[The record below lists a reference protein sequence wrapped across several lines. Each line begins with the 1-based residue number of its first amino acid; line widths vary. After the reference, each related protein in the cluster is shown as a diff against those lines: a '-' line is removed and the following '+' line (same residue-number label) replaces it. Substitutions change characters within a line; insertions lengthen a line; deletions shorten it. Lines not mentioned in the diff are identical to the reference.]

1 MFKSPKRNPAAVI
14 LIALSLA
21 ICAGGIGAQ
30 PLQLI
35 LQGEVQDEHGARI
48 VGAKIT
54 LSSANGKSS
63 DAISDGQGRFRFA
76 PASGEYTLR
85 AVANGFAA
93 VEQKIVLRDGEI
105 PARLSITLYPT
116 LSDTVSVEVEAV
128 RVALDAQRAAGT
140 QVLTAR
146 ELEALPDDPDQLNE
160 QLQNLATSAGAAPG
174 QAIVTVDG
182 FLSGTRLPPK
192 SAIREVRI
200 NPNIYSA
207 EYDTPPFRGG
217 RIEITTKPGAGALH
231 GAGFFHFNGTALNA
245 RDPFAPTRASINTR
259 RYGFQLGGPIA
270 KQRAGFL
277 LDFERRAIDE
287 AATVNALILDEAR
300 QPLALR
306 ANVPTPKQLLI
317 GSARAD
323 WQVNQ
328 RHTLVLRYDASANR
342 LDNEG
347 VGGFNL
353 PERAYNLRQSEHSL
367 RFSATAIFSPRL
379 LNEFRAGLTLGDVTQ
394 RAASSAPVINVVG
407 AFIAGGATPQFVTRE
422 ERRIELADNL
432 IFGAGKHTL
441 KLGAQIFH
449 KRSGD
454 ARLENPHGTFV
465 FGGGAVPAGVAAQGY
480 ISGLE
485 QYRRAL
491 LALPGGTPT
500 RFDLTRGAP
509 SAAVNQWLLAGFAQ
523 DEWQWRKNLSLSLGL
538 RYEAQT
544 APVDRVSLAPR
555 LGIAY
560 TPDKKQLWVLR
571 ARTGFFY
578 DRIAEALTLETL
590 RLDGTR
596 QQQLLLDAPS
606 FPDALA
612 GGSGNRFI
620 PTVRRFDDG
629 LRPPASLQTRVEL
642 ERQLPRGWRV
652 SLSHSWTRGWAQLR
666 SRNLNAPLVD
676 ASHSDPLTAPRPF
689 GDAINRLQFE
699 SSGQI
704 AGRVLFVG
712 VNQPV
717 NKRFN
722 IFSGYLNFDFRTDAD
737 TPFLLPQSSY
747 SLRGEWAR
755 PLWQARHRA
764 FVTMILNLPR
774 QTRASFSLNA
784 ASGTPFNLTT
794 GRDNNGDGNFNDRPS
809 LSEAAN
815 ARALLTPFGAL
826 DAAAVNGTLPRNAGT
841 NPATATLDLNLTRTF
856 GFGKAGTDGERRFRL
871 TLNARASNLLNRT
884 NPLGLN
890 GVLSSPF
897 FNRANATGPARRV
910 ELGLRFNF

>member
-14 LIALSLA
+14 LIALLLA
-21 ICAGGIGAQ
+21 ICASGIGAQ

-63 DAISDGQGRFRFA
+63 DAISDGQGRFRFT

-116 LSDTVSVEVEAV
+116 LSDAVSVEVEDV
-128 RVALDAQRAAGT
+128 QVALDANRAAGT

-182 FLSGTRLPPK
+182 FLTGTRLPPK

-217 RIEITTKPGAGALH
+217 RIEVTTKPGAGALH
-231 GAGFFHFNGTALNA
+231 GAGFFHFNGTVLNA

-287 AATVNALILDEAR
+287 ATTVNAAILDDR
-300 QPLALR
+300 FQTITLR
-306 ANVPTPKQLLI
+306 ANVPTPKRLLI

-328 RHTLVLRYDASANR
+328 RHMLALRYDASTNW

-353 PERAYNLRQSEHSL
+353 PERGYNLRQSEHSL
-367 RFSATAIFSPRL
+367 RFSATTIFSPRL
-379 LNEFRAGLTLGDVTQ
+379 LNEFRAGATLGDSTL
-394 RAASSAPVINVVG
+394 RAVSSAPVISVAG
-407 AFIAGGATPQFVTRE
+407 AFTAGGATPQHLARQ

-432 IFGAGKHTL
+432 ILSAGKHTL

-449 KRSGD
+449 KRIDD
-454 ARLENPHGTFV
+454 ARLENPHGTFI
-465 FGGGAVPAGVAAQGY
+465 FGGGTVSADQGF

-491 LALPGGTPT
+491 PALPGGVPT
-500 RFDLTRGAP
+500 RFTITRGAP
-509 SAAVNQWLLAGFAQ
+509 SVTVNQWLGAGFAQ

-544 APVDRVSLAPR
+544 APADGVSLAPR
-555 LGIAY
+555 LGVAFA
-560 TPDKKQLWVLR
+560 PDKKQLWVLR
-571 ARTGFFY
+571 ARAGLFY
-578 DRIAEALTLETL
+578 DRIADTLALETL

-596 QQQLLLDAPS
+596 QQQLLIDAPS
-606 FPDALA
+606 FPDPFAI
-612 GGSGNRFI
+612 GGANSII
-620 PTVRRFDDG
+620 PTVRLFDDG
-629 LRPPASLQTRVEL
+629 LRPPASLQMRVEL

-652 SLSHSWTRGWAQLR
+652 SVSHSWTRGWRQLR
-666 SRNLNAPLVD
+666 SRNINAPLVD
-676 ASHSDPLTAPRPF
+676 APGVDPLNALRPF

-699 SSGQI
+699 SSGQV
-704 AGRVLFVG
+704 AGQVLFVG

-722 IFSGYLNFDFRTDAD
+722 IFSGYLNFDFRGDAD
-737 TPFLLPQSSY
+737 NPFFLPQSSHDFG
-747 SLRGEWAR
+747 GEWAR
-755 PLWQARHRA
+755 PSWQSRHRI
-764 FVTMILNLPR
+764 FVTTIFNLPR

-784 ASGTPFNLTT
+784 ASGTPFNITT
-794 GRDNNGDGNFNDRPS
+794 GRDNNGDGNFNDRPG
-809 LSEAAN
+809 LSDATNSSAV
-815 ARALLTPFGAL
+815 LTPFGFL
-826 DAAAVNGTLPRNAGT
+826 DAAAVNGALPRNVGT
-841 NPATATLDLNLTRTF
+841 NPATATLDLNLTRAF

-890 GVLSSPF
+890 GALSSPF

>member
-1 MFKSPKRNPAAVI
+1 MFTKPKRNVAAASLFV
-14 LIALSLA
+14 LLLALNV
-21 ICAGGIGAQ
+21 GAQ
-30 PLQLI
+30 QAQLI
-35 LQGEVQDEHGARI
+35 LQGEVQDERGAVI
-48 VGAKIT
+48 VGAKAALNSASGKT
-54 LSSANGKSS
+54 LETS
-63 DAISDGQGRFRFA
+63 SDGQGRFRFA
-76 PASGEYTLR
+76 ALASGAYTLR
-85 AVANGFAA
+85 VIAKGFAA
-93 VEQKIVLRDGEI
+93 SEQEIVLRDGAA
-105 PARLSITLYPT
+105 PARLVITLYPII
-116 LSDTVSVEVEAV
+116 SDTISVNGEGAQA
-128 RVALDAQRAAGT
+128 ALDANRAAGT

-182 FLSGTRLPPK
+182 FLTGTRLPPK

-217 RIEITTKPGAGALH
+217 RIEVTTKPGASAVH

-245 RDPFAPTRASINTR
+245 RDPFAPTRASINTQ

-306 ANVPTPKQLLI
+306 ANVPAPKRLLI

-328 RHTLVLRYDASANR
+328 RHTLALRYDASANR

-353 PERAYNLRQSEHSL
+353 PERAYAVRQAEHNL
-367 RFSATAIFSPRL
+367 RFSETAIFSPRL

-394 RAASSAPVINVVG
+394 RAASAAPVINVAG
-407 AFIAGGATPQFVTRE
+407 AFTAGGATPQFVTRE
-422 ERRIELADNL
+422 ERRVELADNL
-432 IFGAGKHTL
+432 IFSAGKHTL

-449 KRSGD
+449 KRIGD
-454 ARLENPHGTFV
+454 TRLENPHGTFI
-465 FGGGAVPAGVAAQGY
+465 FGGGAVPASVAAQGY

-500 RFDLTRGAP
+500 RFTLTRGAP
-509 SAAVNQWLLAGFAQ
+509 SVTVNQWLLAGFTQ

-555 LGIAY
+555 LGVAY

-571 ARTGFFY
+571 ARAGIFY
-578 DRIAEALTLETL
+578 DRIAESLALETL

-596 QQQLLLDAPS
+596 QQQLLIDAPS

-612 GGSGNRFI
+612 GGGNSFI

-629 LRPPASLQTRVEL
+629 LRPPASSQARVEL

-747 SLRGEWAR
+747 SSRGEWAR
-755 PLWQARHRA
+755 PSWQARHRA
-764 FVTMILNLPR
+764 FVTMIFNLPR

-809 LSEAAN
+809 QSEAAN

-871 TLNARASNLLNRT
+871 MFNARAGNLLNRA

-897 FNRANATGPARRV
+897 FNRANAAGPARRV